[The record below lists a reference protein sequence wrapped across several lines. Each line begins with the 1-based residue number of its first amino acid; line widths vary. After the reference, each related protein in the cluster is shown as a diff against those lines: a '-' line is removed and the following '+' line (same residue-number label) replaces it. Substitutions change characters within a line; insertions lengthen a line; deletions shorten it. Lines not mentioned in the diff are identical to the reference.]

1 MSQCSFVAGDEDEG
15 LGFDDILTA
24 TPSSGKKATA
34 AEEPTTSG
42 DTPMDAMKGE
52 SEGDSETKTFRFA
65 GGEDVPSSVQVNSL
79 RHENGGN
86 SNEAKGGDSSS
97 SPGKDAKNE
106 EVIDRQP
113 TSYSD
118 SSSESSSSSSD
129 SDGSDSDDDSDD
141 ETEVNGQNSSRV
153 ERLHQ
158 LKCEI
163 DRRQKKLAKLLRG
176 REGTSYARMLRSQ
189 EDAANARLMEALRIK
204 DSSTEGTTANASRTS
219 GEAFRLALLHEY
231 YHTLPGAFALV
242 LHCCLYVIVYALV
255 SIHEYY
261 HTLPGA
267 FALVLHC
274 CLYVIVYALVSKVL
288 VWLCDAIV
296 ICLTGWHITQ
306 NWFDCTLH
314 EHVFYS
320 IVLFLSLILAK
331 ITGVVYDWNEGKLYQ
346 KRIDFQWRN
355 KWHLKCWDAKLANY
369 FYGDELREEFEC
381 SAVVGVKEA
390 CAKKKKVWG
399 PRSKFILDALS
410 FFLCYKCVDYF
421 VYNAVVLPFSD
432 VTQTVLDGLPSR
444 QLRQEPDGDHPS
456 VEKNGYSYAC
466 DNVMSALENP
476 FAADML
482 NWMAS
487 IDLGSP
493 EAKNWIMN
501 AKKCGWTSMQ
511 GADENTES
519 RGNSDAENSEHDDL
533 TESDHP
539 PLITQKQIVNPRD
552 EKYLEA
558 TIPVDQFYELFGE
571 PTPQFHDGPREH
583 FALVASAALCV
594 GMLYWHDIPFLLI

>member
-1 MSQCSFVAGDEDEG
+1 MVSTQPLGASEERGEG
-15 LGFDDILTA
+15 RQL
-24 TPSSGKKATA
+24 K
-34 AEEPTTSG
+34 
-42 DTPMDAMKGE
+42 
-52 SEGDSETKTFRFA
+52 TKMFRFA
-65 GGEDVPSSVQVNSL
+65 EGEDVPWTVLVNRL
-79 RHENGGN
+79 REEKDIN
-86 SNEAKGGDSSS
+86 SNGAKWGDSSS
-97 SPGKDAKNE
+97 NPGKNAKNE
-106 EVIDRQP
+106 EVILRQP
-113 TSYSD
+113 TSYSE
-118 SSSESSSSSSD
+118 SSSESSSNSTDSI
-129 SDGSDSDDDSDD
+129 SDGSNSDDDSDD
-141 ETEVNGQNSSRV
+141 ETEVNIKHPSKL

-158 LKCEI
+158 LQHEI
-163 DRRQKKLAKLLRG
+163 VSREKKLAKLLRG

-204 DSSTEGTTANASRTS
+204 DASTEGMAANESRNS
-219 GEAFRLALLHEY
+219 GDAIWSALLHEY
-231 YHTLPGAFALV
+231 YHTLPGAFALI
-242 LHCCLYVIVYALV
+242 LHCCLYV
-255 SIHEYY
+255 
-261 HTLPGA
+261 TLSD
-267 FALVLHC
+267 H
-274 CLYVIVYALVSKVL
+274 VSKTL
-288 VWLCDAIV
+288 AWLCDV
-296 ICLTGWHITQ
+296 SVNYLTGWHITQ
-306 NWFDCTLH
+306 NWFDCTYH
-314 EHVFYS
+314 EHVFYA
-320 IVLFLSLILAK
+320 IVLFLSLILAR
-331 ITGVVYDWNEGKLYQ
+331 ITGGVYNWNEAKLYQ
-346 KRIDFQWRN
+346 KRIDFHWRN
-355 KWHLKCWDAKLANY
+355 KWHLECWDAKFMSH
-369 FYGDELREEFEC
+369 FYGDELREEFER
-381 SAVVGVKEA
+381 SAGVGGKETCVKQ
-390 CAKKKKVWG
+390 KKVWG
-399 PRSKFILDALS
+399 PRSKFILDILS
-410 FFLCYKCVDYF
+410 FFVCYKCVDYF

-444 QLRQEPDGDHPS
+444 QLRQEPDGDQPS